1 MRLLHVRDDHVGSA
15 LLSKNPN
22 PTREEIIEHM
32 NGNICRCGAYP
43 RILAAFSGASK
54 TLKEARR

>member
-1 MRLLHVRDDHVGSA
+1 MSGVA

-32 NGNICRCGAYP
+32 NGNICRCGTYP
-43 RILAAFSGASK
+43 RILAAFSGAAK